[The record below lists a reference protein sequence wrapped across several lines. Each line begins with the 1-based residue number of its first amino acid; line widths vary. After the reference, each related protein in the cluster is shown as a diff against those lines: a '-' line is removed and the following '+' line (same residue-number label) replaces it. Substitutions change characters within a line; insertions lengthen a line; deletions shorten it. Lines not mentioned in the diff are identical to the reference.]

1 MEEAKKELEILETQ
15 HPNKFEYLK
24 LELRS
29 FISFLESHYSDTLPS
44 NSYVDTQES
53 SSNRKRKNGSFGIK
67 EEPKKKLQRVG
78 QDTVGCSKR
87 SRIDVVMERAQACLQ
102 KIQRFKTSNISPSLA
117 FPPSQQLLPAFTS
130 GAGVCIGKVDLRQ
143 LKRVSQSSE
152 NRTLQTL
159 QPVLRPKI
167 TNTNEKQLS

>member
-1 MEEAKKELEILETQ
+1 M
-15 HPNKFEYLK
+15 
-24 LELRS
+24 LR
-29 FISFLESHYSDTLPS
+29 
-44 NSYVDTQES
+44 
-53 SSNRKRKNGSFGIK
+53 
-67 EEPKKKLQRVG
+67 
-78 QDTVGCSKR
+78 
-87 SRIDVVMERAQACLQ
+87 
-102 KIQRFKTSNISPSLA
+102 SPSLA

-130 GAGVCIGKVDLRQ
+130 GAGICIGKVDLRQ